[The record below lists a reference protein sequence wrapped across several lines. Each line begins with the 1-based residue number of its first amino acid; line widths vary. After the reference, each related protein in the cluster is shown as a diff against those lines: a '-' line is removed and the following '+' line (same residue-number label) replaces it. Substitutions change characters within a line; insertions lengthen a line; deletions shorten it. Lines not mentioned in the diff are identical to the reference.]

1 MYGIFRAEQG
11 LYPFKDHF
19 LIWCQWIRFDRDM
32 NSQRNISR
40 WDCPYVKIM
49 GSLNALNLAYIF
61 IYIRYTQMVWCPYKK
76 SYKRWYIT
84 SYLPSIWRRYPDLWR
99 WSKLSQSQKTVMCK
113 LIHDS
118 PFSLYQ
124 MRADATRT
132 PIDWI
137 KSPMTCMNAALKL
150 ISSDKCSSTAK
161 LIIFSNYFVKMVL
174 LSCVWTWKWCPW
186 FPCCNENAN
195 L

>member
-1 MYGIFRAEQG
+1 
-11 LYPFKDHF
+11 
-19 LIWCQWIRFDRDM
+19 
-32 NSQRNISR
+32 
-40 WDCPYVKIM
+40 M

-76 SYKRWYIT
+76 SYKEVIY
-84 SYLPSIWRRYPDLWR
+84 YELPSINMAKISRLMKMVEIITITEN
-99 WSKLSQSQKTVMCK
+99 SNVQIGSTIL
-113 LIHDS
+113 H
-118 PFSLYQ
+118 FSLYQ

-161 LIIFSNYFVKMVL
+161 LLFSVIISLRWSL
-174 LSCVWTWKWCPW
+174 LSCVWTWK
-186 FPCCNENAN
+186 
-195 L
+195 